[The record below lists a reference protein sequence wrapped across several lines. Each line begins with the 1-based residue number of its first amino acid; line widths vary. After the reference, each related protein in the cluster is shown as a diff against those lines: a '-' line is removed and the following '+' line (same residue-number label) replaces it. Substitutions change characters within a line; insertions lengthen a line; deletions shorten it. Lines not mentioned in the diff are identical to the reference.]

1 MTTKTMKKT
10 ELELSRRER
19 EIMNI
24 LYQQGLASATAV
36 RDAMTDPPSNS
47 TVRTILSILEEKG
60 HITSRAEGKRYIY
73 KPRTSR
79 SKAAAKALKQVI
91 DTFFDG
97 SVPQA
102 MIGLIETKDADIDEE
117 ELASLRKLI
126 LKHQTEDQS

>member
-1 MTTKTMKKT
+1 MSDDAAL
-10 ELELSRRER
+10 LE
-19 EIMNI
+19 
-24 LYQQGLASATAV
+24 
-36 RDAMTDPPSNS
+36 
-47 TVRTILSILEEKG
+47 
-60 HITSRAEGKRYIY
+60 
-73 KPRTSR
+73 
-79 SKAAAKALKQVI
+79 ALKQVI